1 MTSRALR
8 MSALLRDPRS
18 MFNSESVRME
28 APPALKAA
36 PGDRFLR
43 IQEVERRVCLKKSA
57 IYARMSAGAFPRSIS
72 LGRRCTV
79 WLKSSIDAWI
89 VEQVDSANGAN
100 VRSPRLH
107 ETQAS
112 EV

>member
-1 MTSRALR
+1 
-8 MSALLRDPRS
+8 
-18 MFNSESVRME
+18 MFNSESVHMQ
-28 APPALKAA
+28 APPVLKAT

-57 IYARMSAGAFPRSIS
+57 IYSRMSAGKFPRSVS

-89 VEQVDSANGAN
+89 VEQVDSANGVNA
-100 VRSPRLH
+100 RSPKLN

>member
-1 MTSRALR
+1 MTSWASS
-8 MSALLRDPRS
+8 MSPPLGDPPP
-18 MFNSESVRME
+18 MFTSETVRME
-28 APPALKAA
+28 SPTPLKVA
-36 PGDRFLR
+36 PGDCFLR

-57 IYARMSAGAFPRSIS
+57 IYARMSAGKFPRSVS

-89 VEQVDSANGAN
+89 VEQVDSANGAH
-100 VRSPRLH
+100 VRSPKLT